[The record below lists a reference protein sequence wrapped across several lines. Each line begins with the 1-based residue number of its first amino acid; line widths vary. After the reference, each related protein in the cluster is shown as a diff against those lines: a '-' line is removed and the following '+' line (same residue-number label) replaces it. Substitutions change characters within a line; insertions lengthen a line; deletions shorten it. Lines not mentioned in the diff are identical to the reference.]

1 MTFEKLAQIASSW
14 DSLVEVPPSESDG
27 PTRLLKMARSLFVH
41 SWFDYEFMAVACLV
55 ALQAVEASL
64 RILYPG
70 HERWPFKKLVDQAE
84 RENVLPSTIAELT
97 RTGAKLRNLY
107 SHPASQDAVTL
118 GMANSVLESTHR
130 LVSLVLTVASSRAQS
145 A

>member
-1 MTFEKLAQIASSW
+1 
-14 DSLVEVPPSESDG
+14 
-27 PTRLLKMARSLFVH
+27 
-41 SWFDYEFMAVACLV
+41 
-55 ALQAVEASL
+55 
-64 RILYPG
+64 
-70 HERWPFKKLVDQAE
+70 
-84 RENVLPSTIAELT
+84 
-97 RTGAKLRNLY
+97 LRNLY